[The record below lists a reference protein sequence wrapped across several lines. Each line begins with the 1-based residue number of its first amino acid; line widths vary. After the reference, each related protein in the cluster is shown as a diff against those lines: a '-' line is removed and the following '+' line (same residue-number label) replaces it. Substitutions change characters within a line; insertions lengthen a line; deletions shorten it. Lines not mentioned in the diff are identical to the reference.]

1 MDPYYEQRLRDE
13 VIYLHS
19 LWHQGLPRNPNP
31 VPVPPITQPHFSLQ
45 HCSSSPNPHGRR
57 RKSSNPLQFSNPTPF
72 KRVSSFSRN
81 KNGMAGNDGSL
92 TAAAEPSGGG
102 AEWPVP
108 VPKVDP
114 SSGFSE
120 WARHKPEASRT
131 LPTAEEAAQLAV
143 LQMQQRVSDS
153 FRELLARTAGSDS
166 EEAAEVDDDVAEDG
180 SLEDTEEYKFFLD
193 VFVRDRE
200 LRNYYEKNSASGDF
214 CCFVCG
220 GDRKQWKK
228 KTKSCEGLLQHAM
241 SIAKTN
247 RRRAHRALGLV
258 ICKVFGWDVDRL
270 PAILVKG
277 EPLSRSLA
285 SSGDLEKC
293 ETTESSE
300 VREKVSAAD
309 TSGLLQCKSKETLDV
324 KKDDASAVAL
334 QNFQLDNVEVAG
346 NDKTVSRV
354 TDNSVKNVNINL
366 ENGERERDKLLTTD
380 RRPMKFQ
387 FSGKLLQRS
396 LLCQKSIENLEKGNQ
411 DMGVNKEE
419 LTDKMDDIPS
429 GGEWPSRK
437 VTTSPDS
444 AVRKWPNW
452 PSDFSNISVS
462 AEEVARIAAEQRVLE
477 ACRDFFRHEYG
488 PEFDCDEKDE
498 DDGMT
503 DEEGGE
509 GGGEEGEGE
518 SEESKFFMKLF
529 MEDSTLR
536 NYYEKCYGDGD
547 FLCLVCAGLGKKTWR
562 RFKGCTGLLHHSNT
576 IWKTK
581 KKAHRAY
588 ARNVCKVL
596 GWDINKLPQIV
607 RISEPLTSSLVDSTI
622 MPDSV
627 PLCTSG
633 SEWQREDIR
642 DGTDPAQSEWSSLKI
657 PSDLVGDSV
666 SAGEKER
673 LAAELN
679 VLESCRDFF
688 HCKYGPEYN
697 EEEDQWDWMDE
708 EEEEEE
714 DEDEDELIDR
724 ESEEFNFFVK
734 LFTENANLRSYYENS
749 HGDGDF
755 LCLVCGSVRKKA
767 WRRFKGC
774 IGLLQHSNTIWK
786 VRKKAHRAYAG
797 AVCKVL
803 GWDMEGLPRIVS
815 ISKTLG
821 QSLSNSASIQD
832 SAPLLASGAEWP
844 CEDIIDGPNAPA
856 SEWPSPKLSSE
867 SVSAEEKEKLAAEQ
881 KVLEAC
887 RNFFRGKYGPELDED
902 GDDEDEDELTDEE
915 DIEADTGED
924 TMDRNPGNSEEFKF
938 FVKLFTEDE
947 KLRSFYENNHSSG
960 GFCCLVC
967 AAVDKKAWKRFKGCV
982 GLLNHTNTVLETKI
996 KAHRAYSR
1004 AVCRVLGWDIEQLPR
1019 IVCVSEPLSRSLAKS
1034 NAVQGEAKV
1043 KDHRSPSVSENPEPK
1058 ENP

>member
-334 QNFQLDNVEVAG
+334 Q
-346 NDKTVSRV
+346 
-354 TDNSVKNVNINL
+354 
-366 ENGERERDKLLTTD
+366 
-380 RRPMKFQ
+380 
-387 FSGKLLQRS
+387 
-396 LLCQKSIENLEKGNQ
+396 
-411 DMGVNKEE
+411 
-419 LTDKMDDIPS
+419 DDIPS

-924 TMDRNPGNSEEFKF
+924 TMDRNPGN
-938 FVKLFTEDE
+938 T
-947 KLRSFYENNHSSG
+947 
-960 GFCCLVC
+960 
-967 AAVDKKAWKRFKGCV
+967 VDKKAWKRFKGCV